1 MQIAILGETKIQRGA
16 SIKGTSEVN
25 RPNFFI
31 IGAPKCGTTSLARYL
46 GGHPHVFITTP
57 KEPCYFSRSLTVDRL
72 QRRSK
77 AWDRDLD
84 GYLHLFDRAKEQHR
98 LRGDATTRNLRCEAA
113 LLEIRA
119 LVPGARLIVMLRDP
133 TEMVPSWHAQ
143 KLHER
148 QEIEVDLEKAWRLEE
163 SRRRGENLP
172 RRLKATDALLY
183 SRVASLGTQV
193 ERLLEIFSR
202 EQVHAI
208 FMDDLRRDPRSV
220 YLRTLEFL
228 GLSDDGRQ
236 DFEVHNKRRMSGGGI
251 LSTFGFRKSP
261 APTTTVSPQFEV
273 ELRRY
278 FVDEVEKLE
287 RIFGR
292 DLQSWKPR

>member
-1 MQIAILGETKIQRGA
+1 MREL
-16 SIKGTSEVN
+16 N

-46 GGHPHVFITTP
+46 GDHPHVFITTP

-77 AWDRDLD
+77 ECHRTLD
-84 GYLHLFDRAKEQHR
+84 GYLHLYDRAKEQHR

-113 LLEIRA
+113 LLEIKA

-148 QEIEVDLEKAWRLEE
+148 QEVERDLEKAWRLEE
-163 SRRRGENLP
+163 SRRRGEKLP
-172 RRLKATDALLY
+172 SRLKATDALLY
-183 SRVASLGTQV
+183 SQVASLGTQV
-193 ERLLEIFSR
+193 ERLLEIFPG
-202 EQVHAI
+202 EQVNAI
-208 FMDDLRRDPRSV
+208 FMDDLRQDPRSV
-220 YLRTLEFL
+220 YVRTLEFL

-236 DFEVHNKRRMSGGGI
+236 DFEVHNKRRMSRGGI
-251 LSTFGFRKSP
+251 LSAFGLRKSQVP
-261 APTTTVSPQFEV
+261 IPTLSPQFED
-273 ELRRY
+273 ELRRH
-278 FVDEVEKLE
+278 FVGEVEKLE
-287 RIFGR
+287 RILGR

>member
-1 MQIAILGETKIQRGA
+1 MRIAILGETTIRQDA
-16 SIKGTSEVN
+16 LIKSTHEVN

-72 QRRSK
+72 QRRPK

-119 LVPGARLIVMLRDP
+119 LIPEARLIVMLRDP

-148 QEIEVDLEKAWRLEE
+148 QEVEHDLEKAWRLEE
-163 SRRRGENLP
+163 SRRRGLNLP

-183 SRVASLGTQV
+183 SQVARLGTQV
-193 ERLLEIFSR
+193 ERLLEIFPR
-202 EQVHAI
+202 EQVHDI
-208 FMDDLRRDPRSV
+208 FMDDLRQDPRGI

-228 GLSDDGRQ
+228 GLTDDGRQ
-236 DFEVHNKRRMSGGGI
+236 DFEVHNKRRMSQRGI
-251 LSTFGFRKSP
+251 LSAFGLRKSRVP
-261 APTTTVSPQFEV
+261 VATVSPQFED
-273 ELRRY
+273 ELRRH
-278 FVDEVEKLE
+278 FVGEVEKLE
-287 RIFGR
+287 RILGR
-292 DLQSWKPR
+292 DLRSWKPR

>member
-1 MQIAILGETKIQRGA
+1 MWIAILGETDRRPDA
-16 SIKGTSEVN
+16 SITGTRKVN

-148 QEIEVDLEKAWRLEE
+148 QEVEYDLERAWRLEE
-163 SRRRGENLP
+163 SRGRGENLP
-172 RRLKATDALLY
+172 PRLKATDALLY
-183 SRVASLGTQV
+183 SQVPRLGTQV
-193 ERLLEIFSR
+193 ERLLEIFPR
-202 EQVHAI
+202 EQVHTI

-236 DFEVHNKRRMSGGGI
+236 DFEVHNKRRNSQGGI
-251 LSTFGFRKSP
+251 LSALGFRKPQIPVS
-261 APTTTVSPQFEV
+261 TISPQFAD
-273 ELRRY
+273 ELRRH
-278 FVDEVEKLE
+278 FVGEVEKLE
-287 RIFGR
+287 RILGR